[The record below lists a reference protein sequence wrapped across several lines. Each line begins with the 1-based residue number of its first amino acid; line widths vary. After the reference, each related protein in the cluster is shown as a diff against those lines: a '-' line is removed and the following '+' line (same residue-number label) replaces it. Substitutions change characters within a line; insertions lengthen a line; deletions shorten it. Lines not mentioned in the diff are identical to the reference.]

1 MPGGEQTVK
10 RVACGGGI
18 NKVPVSKKGY
28 KKSLIFVDIIYS
40 SLLIRTHVRV
50 QIRFGYRFAKAGFT
64 GKPFCREKQSVNIT
78 TL

>member
-1 MPGGEQTVK
+1 MPSGEQTVK
-10 RVACGGGI
+10 RVAYGGGI

-28 KKSLIFVDIIYS
+28 KKSFIFVEIIYS

-50 QIRFGYRFAKAGFT
+50 QIRFGHRFAKAGLR
-64 GKPFCREKQSVNIT
+64 GKPFCREKQSINIT